1 MQAVPDAPGDVTFP
15 SGEERP
21 ALGLGTWG
29 FGTEAGRAAA
39 EVRALHQALELGYRV
54 FDTAEMYADGGAEQ
68 VLGTALHEALRQ
80 GPGLRRDELFIVSK
94 VLPEHARTADVV
106 AACERSLR
114 RLQLDHIDL
123 YLLHWRGAVPL
134 ADTVR
139 GFEHLQRRGLVRQW
153 GVSNFDAADLRE
165 LTAVP
170 GGAACAANQVHYSLS
185 QRGVE
190 WDLLPWQR
198 LQQMPLMAYSPLD
211 QGELV
216 DHPALR
222 PLAHRHGVTPA
233 QVALAWVLRQPGVMA
248 IPKAGSLLHLRHNRA
263 AAALRLDAAD
273 LAAIDRAFAPPRGK
287 QPLSMR

>member
-1 MQAVPDAPGDVTFP
+1 MQAVPEAPRTVAFP

-21 ALGLGTWG
+21 ALGLGTCG
-29 FGTEAGRAAA
+29 FGVDASRAAA
-39 EVRALHQALELGYRV
+39 EVRALRQALELGFRV
-54 FDTAEMYADGGAEQ
+54 IDTAEMYADGGAEQ
-68 VLGTALHEALRQ
+68 VLGSALQEALRAGQ
-80 GPGLRRDELFIVSK
+80 GLRRDELFIVSK
-94 VLPEHARTADVV
+94 VLPEHAAAADVV
-106 AACERSLR
+106 AACQRSLR

-123 YLLHWRGAVPL
+123 YLLHWRSATPL

-139 GFEHLQRRGLVRQW
+139 GFEQLQRRGLIRQW
-153 GVSNFDAADLRE
+153 GVSNFDTADLRE
-165 LTAVP
+165 LVAMP

-185 QRGVE
+185 QRGVA

-211 QGELV
+211 QGELI

-233 QVALAWVLRQPGVMA
+233 QVALAWVLHQPGVMA
-248 IPKAGSLLHLRHNRA
+248 IPKAGSLLHLRHNA
-263 AAALRLDAAD
+263 AAAGLRLGLAD
-273 LAAIDRAFAPPRGK
+273 LAAIDRAFAPPARK